1 MVRISA
7 SKTSQVRSRQ
17 AKWIKLD
24 LHLSQQ
30 GVKFSDRTENAWRLI
45 CCLHFIDNMTPL
57 NMFRII
63 ESFPWKGPYF
73 YPNFLG
79 SMVNTSPLFSKC
91 VIRAVSRK
99 MAKNGAPPQDF
110 SKSPLHHIWAF
121 KFRPKALPN
130 RSSVEDSPVCWYV
143 LVGSSY
149 IPDHAVTVR
158 PPQTRWEKDYMLE
171 ALPEYGLLL
180 YEYLELGNG

>member
-1 MVRISA
+1 
-7 SKTSQVRSRQ
+7 
-17 AKWIKLD
+17 
-24 LHLSQQ
+24 
-30 GVKFSDRTENAWRLI
+30 
-45 CCLHFIDNMTPL
+45 MTPL
-57 NMFRII
+57 NMFSII
-63 ESFPWKGPYF
+63 ESFSLKGPYF

-79 SMVNTSPLFSKC
+79 SMVNTSPLFRDC

-99 MAKNGAPPQDF
+99 MAKNEAPPQGF
-110 SKSPLHHIWAF
+110 PISPLHHIWAF

-130 RSSVEDSPVCWYV
+130 RSSLGDSNVCWYV

-149 IPDHAVTVR
+149 RPEHAVTVR

-180 YEYLELGNG
+180 YEYLELGNGWMVWDISIPTTIVGYFK